1 MKMQAIEF
9 GINQHPG
16 ERWRETYLERTG
28 NARVVDFAYP
38 ETCTIF
44 SGMAFGKRKNHRL
57 SALRPDQLCLRHYG
71 FENAAARA

>member
-16 ERWRETYLERTG
+16 ERWRETNLPRTG
-28 NARVVDFAYP
+28 NAGMMHFAGA
-38 ETCTIF
+38 EARTIF
-44 SGMAFGKRKNHRL
+44 CRVTILKRKNHRL
-57 SALRPDQLCLRHYG
+57 TALRPDQLCLSYHG